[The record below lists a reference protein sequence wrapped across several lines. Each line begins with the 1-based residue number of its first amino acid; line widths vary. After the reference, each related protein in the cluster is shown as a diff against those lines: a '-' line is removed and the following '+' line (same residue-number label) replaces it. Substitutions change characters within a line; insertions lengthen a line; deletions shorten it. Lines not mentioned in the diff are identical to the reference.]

1 MTPAVAVA
9 DHCGRQAGF
18 AARLSAAFAAAGL
31 PLVLRTHREL
41 AAEVSVEQSPGQPP
55 AVTPDRPL
63 LWLSPGD
70 TGRPATPDGRF
81 LAAEALAAARSIAFL
96 TRSPV
101 LNRPSAVS
109 LCGTLPPAP
118 ARAVRGTR
126 HLDPGAV
133 RAERFAGSWPPEAA
147 DAGPLEVY
155 DYATSR
161 GSYGPASSAPS
172 PAGPFRYRAD
182 PRPARRVK
190 VLVAGDLAVAA
201 PDVAPAILDASRRV
215 AAWYQLDLATVWWLA
230 GPPDGAP
237 EGMLDGPLDG
247 APEGMLDG
255 ARTLARVDGW
265 EWGAGED
272 AAAVAAAAAAW
283 MAERLGR
290 TAEVDR

>member
-1 MTPAVAVA
+1 MTQVVAVA
-9 DHCGRQAGF
+9 DHAGRQAAF

-41 AAEVSVEQSPGQPP
+41 AAEVSVELLPGQPP

-118 ARAVRGTR
+118 ARAVRGAR

-133 RAERFAGSWPPEAA
+133 RAERFAGTWPPEAA

-161 GSYGPASSAPS
+161 GSYGPASSASS
-172 PAGPFRYRAD
+172 PAGPFRYRTD

-201 PDVAPAILDASRRV
+201 PDVAPALLDASRRV
-215 AAWYQLDLATVWWLA
+215 AAWYQLDLATVWWLTD
-230 GPPDGAP
+230 PP
-237 EGMLDGPLDG
+237 DGPLDG
-247 APEGMLDG
+247 AHEGVPDG
-255 ARTLARVDGW
+255 PHDGPRTLARVDGW

-290 TAEVDR
+290 PAEAAR